1 MFTNIWAD
9 PIELNRYEVYIVIPI
24 SEFIGQGKSKLK
36 MKFGYIFTLVGLL
49 AWVLVGCS
57 SSAAV
62 QPTQSAPKTE
72 IIVSAAASLQ
82 DSLNTLKDQYEKQHT
97 DIKLTFNYAS
107 SGTLQKQ
114 IEQGA
119 PADVFISAGMKQ
131 MKALTDASLVE
142 KDSVLLQNK
151 LVVVVPQDKAKS
163 ITLHDLTSPSFLKVA
178 VGEPTTVPAGQYSKE
193 ALTKAGLWD
202 KLEPKLVF
210 AKDVRQV
217 LNYVETGNADAGL
230 VYLTDA
236 KSSDKA
242 VVALEVPEELH
253 APILYPEG
261 IVKAT
266 KHSKEAGEF
275 LDFLRTDE
283 AMSVFSKDG
292 FSAPTEKTGK

>member
-1 MFTNIWAD
+1 MEFTFAK
-9 PIELNRYEVYIVIPI
+9 PVT
-24 SEFIGQGKSKLK
+24 EFIGQGKNKLK

-49 AWVLVGCS
+49 AWVLAGCS
-57 SSAAV
+57 SPAAV
-62 QPTQSAPKTE
+62 QSAPKTE
-72 IIVSAAASLQ
+72 LIVSAAASLQ
-82 DSLNTLKDQYEKQHT
+82 DSLNTLKDQYEKQHP

-131 MKALTDASLVE
+131 MKALTDAELVE
-142 KDSVLLQNK
+142 KDSVLLKNK
-151 LVVVVPQDKAKS
+151 LVVVVPQDTGTSTDKKRIS
-163 ITLHDLTSPSFLKVA
+163 LNDLTSASILKVA
-178 VGEPTTVPAGQYSKE
+178 VGEPTTVPAGQYAKE

-236 KSSDKA
+236 KSSVKA
-242 VVALEVPEELH
+242 VVTLEVPEELH

-292 FSAPTEKTGK
+292 FSSAKDTSGK

>member
-1 MFTNIWAD
+1 M
-9 PIELNRYEVYIVIPI
+9 
-24 SEFIGQGKSKLK
+24 KK
-36 MKFGYIFTLVGLL
+36 KFGYIFTFVGLL
-49 AWVLVGCS
+49 AWVLAGCS
-57 SSAAV
+57 SPAAV
-62 QPTQSAPKTE
+62 QSAQSAPKTE
-72 IIVSAAASLQ
+72 LVVSAAASLQ
-82 DSLNTLKDQYEKQHT
+82 DSLNTLKGQYEKQHP

-119 PADVFISAGMKQ
+119 PVDVFISAGMKQ

-142 KDSVLLQNK
+142 KDNVLLQNK
-151 LVVVVPQDKAKS
+151 LVVVVPQDTTKSTNNKS
-163 ITLHDLTSPSFLKVA
+163 ITLSDLTGSSFLKLA
-178 VGEPTTVPAGQYSKE
+178 VGEPATVPAGQYSKE

-202 KLEPKLVF
+202 KLEPKMVF

-236 KSSDKA
+236 KSSDKTVIA
-242 VVALEVPEELH
+242 MEVPERLH

-266 KHSKEAGEF
+266 KHSQEAGEF

-292 FSAPTEKTGK
+292 FSAPTEMTGK

>member
-1 MFTNIWAD
+1 M
-9 PIELNRYEVYIVIPI
+9 
-24 SEFIGQGKSKLK
+24 K
-36 MKFGYIFTLVGLL
+36 MKFGYIFTFVGLL
-49 AWVLVGCS
+49 AWVLAGCS
-57 SSAAV
+57 SPAAV
-62 QPTQSAPKTE
+62 QSAQSAPKTE
-72 IIVSAAASLQ
+72 LIVSAAASLQ
-82 DSLNTLKDQYEKQHT
+82 DSLNTLKDKYEKHHP
-97 DIKLTFNYAS
+97 DIKLIFNYAS

-119 PADVFISAGMKQ
+119 PADIFISAGMKQ

-151 LVVVVPQDKAKS
+151 LVVVVPQEQATSSYNKS
-163 ITLHDLTSPSFLKVA
+163 ITLNDLAGPTFLKLA
-178 VGEPTTVPAGQYSKE
+178 VGEPATVPAGQYSKE

-202 KLEPKLVF
+202 KLEPKMVF

-236 KSSDKA
+236 KSSDKTA
-242 VVALEVPEELH
+242 VAIEVPDELH
-253 APILYPEG
+253 APILYPEA

-283 AMSVFSKDG
+283 AMGVFSKDG
-292 FSAPTEKTGK
+292 FSAPAETTGK

>member
-1 MFTNIWAD
+1 M
-9 PIELNRYEVYIVIPI
+9 
-24 SEFIGQGKSKLK
+24 KK
-36 MKFGYIFTLVGLL
+36 KFGYIFTFVGLL
-49 AWVLVGCS
+49 AWVLAGCS
-57 SSAAV
+57 STAAV
-62 QPTQSAPKTE
+62 QSAQSAPKTE
-72 IIVSAAASLQ
+72 LVVSAAASLQ
-82 DSLNTLKDQYEKQHT
+82 DSLNTLKGQYEKQHP

-142 KDSVLLQNK
+142 KDNVLLQNK
-151 LVVVVPQDKAKS
+151 LVVVIPQDKAKS
-163 ITLHDLTSPSFLKVA
+163 TDNKSITLNDLMGPSFLKVA

-193 ALTKAGLWD
+193 SLTKAGLWD
-202 KLEPKLVF
+202 KLEPKMVF

-236 KSSDKA
+236 KSSDKT
-242 VVALEVPEELH
+242 VIALEVPEELH

-266 KHSKEAGEF
+266 KHSQEAGEF

-292 FSAPTEKTGK
+292 FSAPTEMTEK